1 MLIGLTIGEHHFNNN
16 TYFIDAGAMQMNNY
30 KLTIQYDGNRYKG
43 WQRLG
48 DSDNTIQGKI
58 EKAVSVLTGEEIEI
72 IGSSRT
78 DAGVHALQQVA
89 NFKTAQSLSTE
100 RVMSFLNHYLPP
112 DISISKVE
120 QVDERFH
127 ARFHATDKTY
137 VYKIWNREYSQPFLR
152 KYSMHVVKRLD
163 LHRMQAAAAHFIG
176 EHDFTAYANAKS
188 KKKDS
193 VRTIYQLE
201 LTEQDGMIEV
211 RVTGNGF
218 LYNMVRKMVGTLIA
232 VGLGEKQPDEVPGII
247 LSKDRSQTGGMADA
261 EGLYLEQI
269 RFKS

>member
-1 MLIGLTIGEHHFNNN
+1 
-16 TYFIDAGAMQMNNY
+16 MNNY

-48 DSDNTIQGKI
+48 DSDSTIQGKI
-58 EKAVSVLTGEEIEI
+58 EKAISVLTGEQIEI

-89 NFKTAQSLSTE
+89 NFKTVQELTIE
-100 RVMSFLNHYLPP
+100 RIMSFLNHYLPP
-112 DISISKVE
+112 DISVIQVE

-127 ARFHATDKTY
+127 ARFHATEKTY
-137 VYKIWNREYSQPFLR
+137 LYKIWNREYSQPFLR
-152 KYSMHVVKRLD
+152 KYSMHVVKPLD
-163 LHRMQAAAAHFIG
+163 IEKMKQAAAHFIG

-193 VRTIYQLE
+193 VRTIHQLE
-201 LTEQDGMIEV
+201 LSEQDGMIEL

-232 VGLGEKQPDEVPGII
+232 VGLGEKQPNDVPGFIQ
-247 LSKDRSQTGGMADA
+247 SKDRSQTGGMADA

-269 RFKS
+269 RFKNE

>member
-1 MLIGLTIGEHHFNNN
+1 
-16 TYFIDAGAMQMNNY
+16 MNNY

-48 DSDNTIQGKI
+48 DSDSTIQGKI
-58 EKAVSVLTGEEIEI
+58 EKAISVLTGEQIEI

-89 NFKTAQSLSTE
+89 NFKTVQELTTE
-100 RVMSFLNHYLPP
+100 RIMSFLNHYLPP
-112 DISISKVE
+112 DISVIQVE

-127 ARFHATDKTY
+127 ARFHATEKTY
-137 VYKIWNREYSQPFLR
+137 LYKIWNREYSQPFLR
-152 KYSMHVVKRLD
+152 KYSMHVVKPLD
-163 LHRMQAAAAHFIG
+163 IEKMKQAAAHFIG

-193 VRTIYQLE
+193 VRTIHQLE
-201 LTEQDGMIEV
+201 LSEQDGMIEL

-232 VGLGEKQPDEVPGII
+232 VGLGEKQPNDVPSFIQ
-247 LSKDRSQTGGMADA
+247 SKDRSQTGGMADA

-269 RFKS
+269 RFKNE

>member
-1 MLIGLTIGEHHFNNN
+1 
-16 TYFIDAGAMQMNNY
+16 MNNY

-48 DSDNTIQGKI
+48 DSDSTIQGKI
-58 EKAVSVLTGEEIEI
+58 EKAISVLTGEQIEM

-78 DAGVHALQQVA
+78 DAGVHALYQVA
-89 NFKTAQSLSTE
+89 NFKTSQPLTTE

-112 DISISKVE
+112 DISIIQVE

-127 ARFHATDKTY
+127 SRFHATDKTY

-152 KYSMHVVKRLD
+152 KYSMHVVKPLQVD
-163 LHRMQAAAAHFIG
+163 KMKEAAAHFLG

-193 VRTIYQLE
+193 VRTIYHLD
-201 LTEQDGMIEV
+201 LIEQDGMLEI

-218 LYNMVRKMVGTLIA
+218 LYNMVRKIVGTLIA
-232 VGLGEKQPDEVPGII
+232 VGLGEKQPDDIPNII
-247 LSKDRSQTGGMADA
+247 ASKDRAQTGGMADA
-261 EGLYLEQI
+261 EGLYLEHI
-269 RFKS
+269 RFKDQG

>member
-1 MLIGLTIGEHHFNNN
+1 
-16 TYFIDAGAMQMNNY
+16 MNNY

-48 DSDNTIQGKI
+48 DSDSTIQGKI
-58 EKAVSVLTGEEIEI
+58 EKAISVLIGEQIEI

-89 NFKTAQSLSTE
+89 NFKTVQELTTE
-100 RVMSFLNHYLPP
+100 RIMSFLNHYLPP
-112 DISISKVE
+112 DISVIQVE

-127 ARFHATDKTY
+127 ARFHATEKTY
-137 VYKIWNREYSQPFLR
+137 LYKIWNREYSQPFLR
-152 KYSMHVVKRLD
+152 KYSMHVVKPLD
-163 LHRMQAAAAHFIG
+163 IEKMKQAAAHFIG

-193 VRTIYQLE
+193 VRTIHQLE
-201 LTEQDGMIEV
+201 LSEQDGMIEL

-232 VGLGEKQPDEVPGII
+232 VGLGEKQPNDVPGFIQ
-247 LSKDRSQTGGMADA
+247 SKDRSQTGGMADA

-269 RFKS
+269 RFKNEQTE